1 MAQGGR
7 LAEGDMKHNLISLP
21 KLVLGSASLI
31 AAYFLF
37 SPRVAKG
44 LYNAML
50 FRPYRFP
57 EGDYQSGHINEVRYE
72 DTYFSSSDG
81 TKLHGWFFRQENAT
95 YTILM
100 SHGNTGNIAGR
111 PNLISALLKTGA
123 NLFIY
128 DYRGYGRSEGTPTVS
143 GVIDDG
149 CAAFDYLVNEKQIP
163 SSEIILYGESLGVA
177 ITCQISSRRKAQG
190 MILQSGFAS
199 LPRIGREHVPLM
211 KMYPASLFPQP
222 LLDNISI
229 LKKEHPPLLIVHGHK
244 DIVVPF
250 MHGQDLFKAA
260 SGKKFLVEFPDC
272 EHSDIPTVASEK
284 FVAAMADFLKGLTA
298 VEAEAGIVAA
308 DTAIVSLDAS
318 CAPDN
323 ERQQKANSEDATSS
337 SNKNGNGKGN
347 GNRKPS
353 NSSILG
359 PTANTVDANIQL

>member
-1 MAQGGR
+1 
-7 LAEGDMKHNLISLP
+7 MKHNLISLP
-21 KLVLGSASLI
+21 KLVLGSASLL

-37 SPRVAKG
+37 SPRIAKG

-50 FRPYRFP
+50 FRPYPFP
-57 EGDYQSGHINEVRYE
+57 EGDYQSGHINDVRY
-72 DTYFSSSDG
+72 DDVYFNSLDG
-81 TKLHGWFFRQENAT
+81 TKLHGWYFGQKNAT

-149 CAAFDYLVNEKQIP
+149 CAAFDYLVNEKKIAA
-163 SSEIILYGESLGVA
+163 SEIVLYGESLGVA

-211 KMYPASLFPQP
+211 HLYPSVLFPQP
-222 LLDNISI
+222 LLDNISV
-229 LKKEHPPLLIVHGHK
+229 LKSGHPPLLIVHGHK
-244 DIVVPF
+244 DAVVPF
-250 MHGQDLFKAA
+250 LHGKELFNAA
-260 SGKKFLVEFPDC
+260 SGKKVLVEFPEC

-284 FVAAMADFLKGLTA
+284 FVTAMSDFLKGLTQ
-298 VEAEAGIVAA
+298 VEAEAGIVAT
-308 DTAIVSLDAS
+308 DTTIVSLDSS
-318 CAPDN
+318 CTAEDGSEN
-323 ERQQKANSEDATSS
+323 FNANAS
-337 SNKNGNGKGN
+337 SNNNGNGNGNGNGKQKN
-347 GNRKPS
+347 GFMPGKSTS
-353 NSSILG
+353 N
-359 PTANTVDANIQL
+359 VDARHRQGNYR